1 MTSRLRL
8 TRAAIL
14 AGLILAVGCGG
25 TPAASKP
32 ARTSEAQS
40 AVAAARPAIEKADAD
55 WFADIQAGD
64 PERLAAPYADDGLF
78 IGADGAV
85 HAGKPAILELY
96 RARSAS
102 KRRAVS
108 GEIVR
113 AGLGYGGH
121 GLVYEWGHGRLVS
134 VDETGKTVTSGGPY
148 LTVWRRDGDGRW
160 KIIRNL
166 VF

>member
-1 MTSRLRL
+1 MTSRLYP
-8 TRAAIL
+8 TCAIL
-14 AGLILAVGCGG
+14 AGLILAVGFGG
-25 TPAASKP
+25 TPAAARP
-32 ARTSEAQS
+32 AHAAEARS
-40 AVAAARPAIEKADAD
+40 AIASARPAIEKADAD

-64 PERLAAPYADDGLF
+64 PERLAAPYAQDGLF

-85 HAGKPAILELY
+85 HAGKPAIIELY

-113 AGLGYGGH
+113 DGLGYGGH
-121 GLVYEWGHGRLVS
+121 GLVYEWGHGHLVS
-134 VDETGKTVTSGGPY
+134 INEAGKTVTSGGPY
-148 LTVWRRDGDGRW
+148 LTVWRRDAGGQW
-160 KIIRNL
+160 AIARNL